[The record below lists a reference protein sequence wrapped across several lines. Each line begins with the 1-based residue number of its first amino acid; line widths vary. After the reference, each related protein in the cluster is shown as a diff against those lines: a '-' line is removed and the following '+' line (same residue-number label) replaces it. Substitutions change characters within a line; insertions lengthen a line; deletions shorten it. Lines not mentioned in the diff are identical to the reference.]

1 MAVSDERVRVT
12 LNLGARSSEIIV
24 PLSLEEFEMR
34 LTLLVA
40 RDQLLMR
47 LPVIWVNADG
57 EQEGRLLVNPRFIVK
72 AREAGA
78 SGAQ

>member
-1 MAVSDERVRVT
+1 MSDERVRVT